1 MENYNAI
8 NQHVGLHE
16 RNQKKAALA
25 FYDVTMIKFFLIVF
39 VLMVIL
45 FSPSKMQ
52 AQMQDAGEM
61 VVPARVF
68 DGDTMPFYTL
78 PEVIVFSFRPF
89 KSTKDEKQTKRLINN
104 VKKVYPFAKLAAAK
118 MKFYDQLAQNATS
131 GRERDRINKRA
142 EEDLK
147 NQFEADIRT
156 MTRSQGRL
164 LIKLIDRETGKSS
177 YEIIKLSR
185 GAFRAVF
192 WQSMSSFFGMDLKD
206 KYEKDGD
213 DAAIEKIVQ
222 LIEKGVI

>member
-1 MENYNAI
+1 MEDFNAV
-8 NQHVGLHE
+8 NKYFGLYE
-16 RNQKKAALA
+16 RDQKSAAL
-25 FYDVTMIKFFLIVF
+25 DSCDTTRVKFFLIIF
-39 VLMVIL
+39 IVIFYL
-45 FSPSKMQ
+45 PLKIQ
-52 AQMQDAGEM
+52 AQIQETGGM
-61 VVPARVF
+61 VVPARIF
-68 DGDTMPFYTL
+68 EGDTMPFYTL

-89 KSTKDEKQTKRLINN
+89 KSAKDEKQTKRLINN

-213 DAAIEKIVQ
+213 DATIEMIVQ
-222 LIEKGVI
+222 LIEKGII